1 MTAVHRDRPAP
12 AAPAAPAGPGGQV
25 VHGDRGAIEPTT
37 QLTLS
42 LLLSLALWT
51 PSGMAVLDGNLDLTG
66 AGIRYLIAFLGCRF
80 AIGGIAGLISTYHRI
95 QADHHGGPA
104 IAAAGAGSPLTRGAD
119 HPLRRREDLDAEVL
133 SSDDDG

>member
-1 MTAVHRDRPAP
+1 MTAIHPQP
-12 AAPAAPAGPGGQV
+12 PPTTLTSPG
-25 VHGDRGAIEPTT
+25 HGDRGAIEPTT

-80 AIGGIAGLISTYHRI
+80 AIGGIASLITTYHRL
-95 QADHHGGPA
+95 QAEHHGGPA
-104 IAAAGAGSPLTRGAD
+104 AATVGGTGPLRDSVD
-119 HPLRRREDLDAEVL
+119 HPLRRREDLEAEVL
-133 SSDDDG
+133 SGDDP